1 MDEFSLFQL
10 TAFVHQLHHGLACAI
25 MCEMVNYLI
34 PDLTNTQV
42 GVGSRPY
49 QPIPRTASKRLRK
62 AHSTVTVPGSQ
73 DKLFRGPEASKNS
86 LLYNSKFH
94 FRNFERHKIILSY
107 PLMCGSYCPPQ
118 VVYFFHRIKLS
129 LNFLPYPRSLLFHL
143 WSLML

>member
-73 DKLFRGPEASKNS
+73 DKLFRGPEASKIHYYTILNS
-86 LLYNSKFH
+86 
-94 FRNFERHKIILSY
+94 ILEILKDIKSFY
-107 PLMCGSYCPPQ
+107 
-118 VVYFFHRIKLS
+118 RIL
-129 LNFLPYPRSLLFHL
+129 
-143 WSLML
+143 

>member
-73 DKLFRGPEASKNS
+73 DKLFRGPEASKIHYYTILNS
-86 LLYNSKFH
+86 ILEILKDIKSFYRILLCAVLTVPLKLFISSAG
-94 FRNFERHKIILSY
+94 LSSVLIFFLI
-107 PLMCGSYCPPQ
+107 PAA
-118 VVYFFHRIKLS
+118 YFSISGH
-129 LNFLPYPRSLLFHL
+129 
-143 WSLML
+143 